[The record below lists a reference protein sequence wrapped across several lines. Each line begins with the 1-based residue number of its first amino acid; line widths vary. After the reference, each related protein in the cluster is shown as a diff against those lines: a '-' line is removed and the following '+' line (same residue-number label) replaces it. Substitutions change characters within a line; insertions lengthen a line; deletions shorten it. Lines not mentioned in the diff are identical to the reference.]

1 MPRSENPAGHWRST
15 LLEIDEH
22 SHLSVNKIHN
32 TQITRTSAKIATRG
46 TVMSRVIKTIE
57 IEGQPVKALF
67 DTGAFHSYVLRQYL
81 EGVPMRQVAK
91 PYEVALGGET
101 IKIRERALVNG
112 KIEGL
117 DFDTSVVPV
126 DSLGKANGHDLG
138 AIIGASTMQPWEIT
152 VNPKEG
158 TLGLEGLKR
167 RKFIEY

>member
-1 MPRSENPAGHWRST
+1 
-15 LLEIDEH
+15 
-22 SHLSVNKIHN
+22 
-32 TQITRTSAKIATRG
+32 
-46 TVMSRVIKTIE
+46 MSRVIKTIE

-67 DTGAFHSYVLRQYL
+67 DTGAFHSYVLRKYL
-81 EGVPMRQVAK
+81 EAVPMRADTK

-101 IKIRERALVNG
+101 IKIRERALING

-126 DSLGKANGHDLG
+126 DSLGKANGHDLDT
-138 AIIGASTMQPWEIT
+138 IIGFSTMKPWEIT
-152 VNPKEG
+152 LNSRDG

>member
-1 MPRSENPAGHWRST
+1 
-15 LLEIDEH
+15 
-22 SHLSVNKIHN
+22 
-32 TQITRTSAKIATRG
+32 
-46 TVMSRVIKTIE
+46 
-57 IEGQPVKALF
+57 
-67 DTGAFHSYVLRQYL
+67 
-81 EGVPMRQVAK
+81 MRQVAK

-152 VNPKEG
+152 VNPKEE
-158 TLGLEGLKR
+158 TLGLEGLR
-167 RKFIEY
+167 RREFTEY